1 MMADILCI
9 PTLYTKFKFAIM
21 FWSFAIPSIPVEGEG
36 STGVLS
42 GTLVAL
48 SAFHI
53 PCWFSANVTSSA
65 WEPKPFFSGR
75 QTAKWTKI
83 LTKLLGIS
91 SSKKS
96 VEVPHLKSISFLH
109 TVWLQHSKNKR
120 QKATAYFGCSW
131 LCESFPLHSFTA
143 KWKKKKTKKQYLKAW
158 LTW

>member
-1 MMADILCI
+1 MADIWYI
-9 PTLYTKFKFAIM
+9 PTLYIKFKSAIM

-48 SAFHI
+48 SALHI
-53 PCWFSANVTSSA
+53 PCWFSANVTSST
-65 WEPKPFFSGR
+65 WEPKPLFSGW

-83 LTKLLGIS
+83 LTKVLGIS

-131 LCESFPLHSFTA
+131 LCESFPLPSFTA
-143 KWKKKKTKKQYLKAW
+143 KWKKTPPVSQAW